1 VPATTA
7 PLQLEPAPARLEL
20 LPGPSVGAK
29 AAVVRDRT
37 ALLLGAVLTLGMF
50 LRVWQIDAV
59 GFNSDEAVYLG
70 QAAGI
75 AHVPALEPF
84 FPIFRAHPLLFQSVL
99 SIGFKLGLGGAFG
112 RLASAMVGLGTV
124 LLVFEV
130 GRLLYGRRT
139 GLVAALLLALIPYD
153 VVVSRQV
160 LLDGPMTLCATLALY
175 LMARFALTQ
184 RALWLYGAGA
194 ALGLTVLAKE
204 TGIVLVGAVYA
215 FLALSPAIKVTLK
228 DLAKATGVMFA
239 VIAPYPLALQLS
251 GESGTGGNFL
261 AWQLLRRPNHEWSF
275 YATTIPAAVGPLVL
289 ASAVM
294 GLWRGRRA
302 KSWRET
308 LLLAWIFAPVV
319 FFQVWPVK
327 GYQYL
332 LPAAPPLVI
341 LAARGLNGLSS
352 WVRPVAITAV
362 AVTLLVPTWHR
373 VQPARGTS
381 SLAGTGGVPGGR
393 EAGRWVAGNVPLGAT
408 MLTVGPSMA
417 NIIEFYGRRKAYG
430 LSVSLNPLRRN
441 PTYEPIANPDRAIRA
456 GALQYVVWDAFSA
469 GRSPTFAR
477 RLLRYADR
485 YNGRVVDTEAV
496 VSKSSSGATV
506 RTPVVVIYEVRP

>member
-1 VPATTA
+1 MAPADV
-7 PLQLEPAPARLEL
+7 LQLEAPRPRLEL
-20 LPGPSVGAK
+20 LPGSPPQP
-29 AAVVRDRT
+29 AAAVRDRT
-37 ALLLGAVLTLGMF
+37 ALALAAVRAVGAF
-50 LRVWQIDAV
+50 LRVWDINAI
-59 GFNSDEAVYLG
+59 GFNSDEAVYVG

-75 AHVPALEPF
+75 AHVSALEPF
-84 FPIFRAHPLLFQSVL
+84 FPIFRAHPLLFQTVL
-99 SIGFKLGLGGAFG
+99 SFGYKLGLAGSFE
-112 RLASAMVGLGTV
+112 RLAAAVVGLVNV
-124 LLVFEV
+124 LLVFEI
-130 GRLLYGRRT
+130 GRTLYARRT
-139 GLVAALLLALIPYD
+139 GLIAAAIFALMPYD

-175 LMARFALTQ
+175 LMARYALTQ

-215 FLALSPAIKVTLK
+215 FLALSPSIRVSLK

-275 YATTIPAAVGPLVL
+275 YATTVPAAVGPLVL
-289 ASAVM
+289 AAAAT
-294 GLWRGRRA
+294 GLWRGRLQ

-332 LPAAPPLVI
+332 LPAAVPLVI

-352 WVRPVAITAV
+352 WLRPAAITAV
-362 AVTLLVPTWHR
+362 AVSLLVPTWHR

-485 YNGRVVDTEAV
+485 YNGRIVDTEAIE
-496 VSKSSSGATV
+496 SRTSSGATV
-506 RTPVVVIYEVRP
+506 RTPVIVIYEVRP